1 MIDEVVNNINDAC
14 QKLGEVELSG
24 IALEKADHR
33 LLDVSHME
41 LDQHVAMQPAAIA
54 FYGAMLKDASRRL
67 GVMKR
72 QYDRWSKKK
81 WAEAKVSVQAGTS
94 SKVTLSDIEARF
106 IIDNEKELDNWDAK
120 IDKLQMQYDTMNSWF
135 EAWRQKGFSIREYA
149 GITEDERYHTSSSI
163 SGEEKSY
170 KTSDKQKGISKVRSI
185 IKKNRD
191 ATT

>member
-14 QKLGEVELSG
+14 QELGEVELSG
-24 IALEKADHR
+24 IALEKADYR

-41 LDQHVAMQPAAIA
+41 LDKHVAMQPAAIA

-72 QYDRWSKKK
+72 QFDRWSKKK
-81 WAEAKVSVQAGTS
+81 WAEAKVSCQSGTGKS
-94 SKVTLSDIEARF
+94 TVADVEARF
-106 IIDNEKELDNWDAK
+106 IVDNEKELNNWDVK
-120 IDKLQMQYDTMNSWF
+120 IDKLQMQYDTLNAWF

-149 GITEDERYHTSSSI
+149 GITEDERYHTSSSF
-163 SGEEKSY
+163 SGDNNFTKS
-170 KTSDKQKGISKVRSI
+170 SDKQKGISKVRSI
-185 IKKNRD
+185 IKKNRE